1 MQWGEQGKPST
12 GLIQLQGSLGQ
23 LRVALSYPTSD
34 SGEYKASLLQDHFFT
49 DHTKSETLLE
59 AFWSL

>member
-23 LRVALSYPTSD
+23 PH
-34 SGEYKASLLQDHFFT
+34 SGEHEASLLQDHFFT
-49 DHTKSETLLE
+49 DHTKSEVLLE
-59 AFWSL
+59 AFW